1 MMSLTREI
9 GHQNTKLD
17 RGKGE
22 IGDGSVSIHTA
33 REKTPPPKKRALY
46 TAMERD
52 RARDGAVESALRRLT
67 VFSSS
72 VNASSVVK
80 AILDSH
86 SFFWGD
92 FQREK
97 TTQDTDARLSAY
109 RPHRRPLGQCSWT
122 QAAHRRHASRPW

>member
-22 IGDGSVSIHTA
+22 IGDGSVSIHIA

-52 RARDGAVESALRRLT
+52 RARGAVESASRRL
-67 VFSSS
+67 FSR
-72 VNASSVVK
+72 V
-80 AILDSH
+80 
-86 SFFWGD
+86 
-92 FQREK
+92 
-97 TTQDTDARLSAY
+97 
-109 RPHRRPLGQCSWT
+109 
-122 QAAHRRHASRPW
+122 